1 MAEFLRH
8 LRSLADSSTI
18 PLPPPNS
25 SCPEMRPFLG
35 YILSP
40 SSPSI
45 IHQIDGNRSS
55 PKVPGTFPPLA
66 PPQCGAPPTSLPH
79 RQPMPQMEPRPRN
92 QGQGSNQNK
101 SKSWKVQIKQGR
113 LNFTT
118 LADLPK
124 GAPVMMEAN
133 LADRMYELLPIA
145 EEEPSAELHQIEGGQ
160 DPSQASNDPQTNLVQ
175 EV

>member
-79 RQPMPQMEPRPRN
+79 RQPMPQMEPSDAASVPHRLVEPFLSAPFLPTYAAPRGPLN
-92 QGQGSNQNK
+92 LGMVPPSPCVGQNHDS
-101 SKSWKVQIKQGR
+101 
-113 LNFTT
+113 
-118 LADLPK
+118 LPVVSR
-124 GAPVMMEAN
+124 ACVVA
-133 LADRMYELLPIA
+133 
-145 EEEPSAELHQIEGGQ
+145 SGG
-160 DPSQASNDPQTNLVQ
+160 
-175 EV
+175 